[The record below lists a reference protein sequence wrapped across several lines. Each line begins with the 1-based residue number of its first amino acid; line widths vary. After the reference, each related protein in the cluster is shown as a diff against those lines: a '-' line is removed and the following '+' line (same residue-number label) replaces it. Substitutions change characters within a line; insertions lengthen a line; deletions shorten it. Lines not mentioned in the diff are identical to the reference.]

1 MKKYLRNCRRLF
13 PIYGSYE
20 RQFMKKLKAQIENY
34 LEDTTDASY
43 DDIVAQFGSPT
54 EVVISYYEN
63 VDEDALLKKANFVKQ
78 LRFFFIGLLVILI
91 VFFTYRGVVIHRAF
105 SELQDSVIIHEET
118 TIMYED

>member
-43 DDIVAQFGSPT
+43 NDIVAQFGSPT

-63 VDEDALLKKANFVKQ
+63 VDEDALLKKANFIKQ
-78 LRFFFIGLLVILI
+78 LRFFFIGILTILI
-91 VFFTYRGVVIHRAF
+91 VFFTYRGYWIYQAYLDAK
-105 SELQDSVIIHEET
+105 EAIITHEET
-118 TIMYED
+118 IIIYED